1 MKKLIAS
8 SLLLFYVCLVQAA
21 PLTDI
26 HWQGEP
32 FMLFSRGTPLA
43 SVIRDFAR
51 NYNVPVVVSDQVT
64 DQFSGKI
71 RNQTPAEILNE
82 LSRYGINWYYVNG
95 VLYANKAHELSN
107 MLIPLNTLTPER
119 IKQYLSNAQILDENV
134 CSINSAPGIHAIEVW
149 GVPECLSRVSKL
161 TRQLDANITEQYQT
175 RSEIGLFPL
184 KYASASDTVYEYRS
198 QNVTVPGVVS
208 ILQDMSNTMNGNP
221 LGSNPAEAALNKR
234 TTFSADQRKNAVI
247 VKGTA
252 AEIAAYKTL
261 IQQLDTPTPMIEI
274 SVSIIDINA
283 SDFRQLGIDWSAS
296 AGSVAFNNT
305 AAIAGTSV
313 STIISDTGDFMMEI
327 NALEKTSKAKVLS
340 RPSIVTLDN
349 VQAVLDRNIT
359 FYTKVSSENS
369 ASLESVTTGSLLRVT
384 PRLLKEDDQQK
395 VMLSL
400 NIEDGQQTSSISN
413 AEPLPQVASSE
424 IATQAKLKS
433 GQSLL
438 IGGFVQDKD
447 ELVNNKVPFLGDL
460 PLVGGLFRSEERN
473 IQRVIRIFL
482 IKAQPISLRD

>member
-1 MKKLIAS
+1 MKKIIAS
-8 SLLLFYVCLVQAA
+8 LLIFYSCLVQAA

-26 HWQGEP
+26 NWQGEP

-71 RNQTPAEILNE
+71 RHQTPEEILAE
-82 LSRYGINWYYVNG
+82 LSRYGISWYYVNG
-95 VLYANKAHELSN
+95 VLYANKVHELSN
-107 MLIPLNTLTPER
+107 TLIPLNTLTPER
-119 IKQYLSNAQILDENV
+119 IKQYLSNAQILDDDV

-161 TRQLDANITEQYQT
+161 TRQLDANVTEQYQT
-175 RSEIGLFPL
+175 RPEIGLFPL
-184 KYASASDTVYEYRS
+184 KYASANDTVYEYRN

-208 ILQDMSNTMNGNP
+208 ILKEMTNNMNSNP
-221 LGSNPAEAALNKR
+221 LGTNSAEAIHSKR
-234 TTFSADQRKNAVI
+234 TAFSADQRKNAVI

-252 AEIAAYKTL
+252 AEIASYRNL

-283 SDFRQLGIDWSAS
+283 SDFKQLGIDWSAS
-296 AGSVAFNNT
+296 AGSVSFNNT
-305 AAIAGTSV
+305 AASASTSV

-327 NALEKTSKAKVLS
+327 NALEKTSKAKILS

-359 FYTKVSSENS
+359 FYTKVQSRDV

-384 PRLLKEDDQQK
+384 PRLLEEDNQEK

-400 NIEDGQQTSSISN
+400 NIEDGQQTSSISS

-460 PLVGGLFRSEERN
+460 PLIGGLFRSEERN